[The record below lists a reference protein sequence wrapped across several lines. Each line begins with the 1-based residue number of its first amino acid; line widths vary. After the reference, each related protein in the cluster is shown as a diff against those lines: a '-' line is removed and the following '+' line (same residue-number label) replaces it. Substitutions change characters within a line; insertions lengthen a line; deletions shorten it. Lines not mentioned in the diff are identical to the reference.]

1 MAIEIRKA
9 LEADRKAILEIS
21 AQVWGGTDYVPNV
34 IDKWLQGSEGV
45 LWVATDDGVVAGF
58 SRMAF
63 LSGNRCWMEG
73 IRVDPAY
80 RGKGIGKMLTQ
91 FQIEESQRICFESCG
106 LSSYF
111 ENYESLNIVRN
122 HGFEEIARFKYYE
135 TNRVEGVSTDETNCI
150 SQNAACQVRQDYLQG
165 CEVHR
170 LGEVEFD
177 WLCKRL
183 ACSETV
189 TNRKQ
194 YMSYDWTFEKC
205 SPELVR
211 ERLGAGDFYKMSKGG
226 ETAVFSLSSLH
237 AKGHYKTVNLI
248 DNPLLEMAVLAY
260 AIENMNN
267 NCETAMNYMAMDA
280 SQIASYKAIGF
291 EVYNDENQ
299 DVFVFERKRRAL

>member
-1 MAIEIRKA
+1 MTIEIRKA
-9 LEADRKAILEIS
+9 LETDRKAILEIS

-34 IDKWLQGSEGV
+34 IYKWLQGSEGV

-80 RGKGIGKMLTQ
+80 RGKGIGKMLTN
-91 FQIEESQRICFESCG
+91 FQIEESQRMCFESCG

-122 HGFEEIARFKYYE
+122 HGFEEIIRFKYYE
-135 TNRVEGVSTDETNCI
+135 ANRVDNASADEAEYI

-170 LGEVEFD
+170 LGEAEFD
-177 WLCKRL
+177 WLWERL

-189 TNRKQ
+189 TERKR
-194 YMSYDWTFEKC
+194 YMSYDWTFERC
-205 SPELVR
+205 LPEFVR
-211 ERLGAGDFYKMSKGG
+211 ERLSAGDFYQMSKGA
-226 ETAVFSLSSLH
+226 ETAVFSLSGLH
-237 AKGHYKTVNLI
+237 AKGRYKTVNLI
-248 DNPLLEMAVLAY
+248 DNPLLEMEVLAY
-260 AIENMNN
+260 AIEGMND
-267 NCETAMNYMAMDA
+267 NCENAMNYMAMDA
-280 SQIASYKAIGF
+280 GQVVSYKAIGF